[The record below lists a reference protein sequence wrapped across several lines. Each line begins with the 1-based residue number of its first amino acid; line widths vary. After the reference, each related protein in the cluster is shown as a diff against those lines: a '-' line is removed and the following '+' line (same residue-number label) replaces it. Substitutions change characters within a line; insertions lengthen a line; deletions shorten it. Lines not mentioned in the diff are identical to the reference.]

1 MASSAQ
7 IDRPSISLEAI
18 RARFAPLIPRSLGTR
33 LALTYSAL
41 AVLIVAALG
50 WSLLVT
56 IREFSIRR
64 LQSDLIEETVIAGE
78 ILSPLVQ
85 GDGASAEIEAATK
98 RLGEGFQVRV
108 TVVAADG
115 TVLADSARDASSLD
129 NHASREEIQEALQT
143 GVGSSVRPSSTMDMP
158 YFFVSRR
165 IADGT
170 AVVRMGMPV
179 ETVDGLIRDVQRQVA
194 VAAILAGAL
203 MTAAGLFVAQ
213 RIGNALGEI
222 QRQAAAVASGRLDVS
237 VDPAPT
243 QELGDLGRAFN
254 TMTVTLRGTLAELER
269 VRARLEAT
277 LADLSD
283 GVVITDS
290 RGHVLL
296 ANDSALELLAVHGAV
311 TGEPFVEVGRDH
323 ELADLVDEA
332 LQDPGVA
339 VERVIHH
346 GRSGKIL
353 QAAARRLDAANQR
366 IGVVV
371 LRDLTELR
379 RLEGM
384 RRDFVANVSHELRTP
399 LTSIRALVETLEAG
413 ALHDPT
419 VSYDFLSRI
428 ISEVDRLALLVDDLL
443 DLARLESGRVRLT
456 LERIEPESVLRRVG
470 DRLAPQTERA
480 RLTVGLDLAPEIPT
494 IVGDRDRIDQVLLNL
509 VHNAIKFTPSGGT
522 ITLTARPAGE
532 FVEFQVRDTGV
543 GVDPEELPRLFERFY
558 KADRARRSQGT
569 GLGLAIAK
577 HIVQVHGGTIWAEPN
592 VPAGTIFSF
601 RLPIGGPVEGE
612 AGIAPEEGAAVFAL
626 SRDAI

>member
-1 MASSAQ
+1 MVKPAGASSGM
-7 IDRPSISLEAI
+7 ISFDAI
-18 RARFAPLIPRSLGTR
+18 KARIAPLIPRSLGTR
-33 LALTYSAL
+33 LALTYSVL

-50 WSLLVT
+50 WSVVAT
-56 IREFSIRR
+56 IRDFSIRR
-64 LQSDLIEETVIAGE
+64 LQSDLNEEIVIAGD
-78 ILSPLVQ
+78 ILSPLILA
-85 GDGASAEIEAATK
+85 GDRAAEIEAATK

-115 TVLADSARDASSLD
+115 TVLADSERDARTLD
-129 NHASREEIQEALQT
+129 NHANREEVQEAMRT
-143 GVGSSVRPSSTMDMP
+143 GSGSSVRPSSTMDTP
-158 YFFVSRR
+158 YFFVSRL
-165 IADGT
+165 IADGN

-179 ETVDGLIRDVQRQVA
+179 ETVEGLLRDVQRQIV
-194 VAAILAGAL
+194 VAAVLAGAL
-203 MTAAGLFVAQ
+203 MTGAGLFVAR
-213 RIGNALGEI
+213 RIGGALSDI
-222 QRQAAAVASGRLDVS
+222 QRQATAVASGRLDVS

-254 TMTVTLRGTLAELER
+254 AMTVTLRGTLAELER

-283 GVVITDS
+283 GVIITDS

-323 ELADLVDEA
+323 ELFELVNAA
-332 LQDPGVA
+332 LQDPGVV

-353 QAAARRLDAANQR
+353 QAAARRLDAANER

-399 LTSIRALVETLEAG
+399 LASIRALVETLEAG
-413 ALHDPT
+413 ALYDPA
-419 VSYDFLSRI
+419 VSSDFLSRI

-443 DLARLESGRVRLT
+443 DLARLESGRVRLS
-456 LERIEPESVLRRVG
+456 LERVDPESVLRRVAE
-470 DRLAPQTERA
+470 RLAPQTERA
-480 RLTVGLDLAPEIPT
+480 RLTVGMEVAPGVPAI
-494 IVGDRDRIDQVLLNL
+494 IGDRDRIDQVLLNL
-509 VHNAIKFTPSGGT
+509 VHNAIKFTPSGGA
-522 ITLTARPAGE
+522 ITLHAMPAGE

-592 VPAGTIFSF
+592 RPAGTVFAFQI
-601 RLPIGGPVEGE
+601 PIHGPAEDTTVTP
-612 AGIAPEEGAAVFAL
+612 ADGAAVFAL